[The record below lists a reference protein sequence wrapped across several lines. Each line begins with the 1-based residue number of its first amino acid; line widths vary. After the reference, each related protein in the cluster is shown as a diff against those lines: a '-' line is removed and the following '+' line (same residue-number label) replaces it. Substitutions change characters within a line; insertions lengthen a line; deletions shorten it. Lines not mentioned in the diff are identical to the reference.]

1 VKVTPPDTIAAI
13 ATAPGRGA
21 IGIIRV
27 SGPNVPD
34 VAQVLLGT
42 KPAPR
47 HALLARFLDADGS
60 AIDEGVALYFP
71 APASFTGEHVLELQ
85 GHGGAVVLDLLMQ
98 RLLALGCRA
107 ALAGEFSERAYLNG
121 KIDVTQAEAVA
132 DLIDAG
138 SAAAARA
145 AVRSMRGEFSAHI
158 DALQL
163 RLTEVRK
170 LTEAAIDFPDEEI
183 DFASDSNLHER
194 LERIFAEFDRIMAA
208 ARQGALLRDGLNVVI
223 GGLPNAGKSSLLN
236 RLTGEQ
242 IAIVADLPGTTR
254 DVLRESMQIDG
265 LTVNLMDTAGLRSTS
280 DFIEAEGVRRAR
292 AEMSKADLV
301 LYLVDAA
308 VDREGGDGAPH
319 VSAETRGAR
328 ARGVPTNVPMALVF
342 NKIDLLGMPAHIDAD
357 ARPAEIHVSAKTGEG
372 LDLLRNYL
380 KQLAGFQG
388 ADSGTLSARRRHLD
402 ALIRAKRHVEEGAD
416 NFRRT
421 RALELF
427 AEDLRLAQE
436 VLSEVTGEF
445 GSEDLLGEIFRSFCI
460 GK

>member
-1 VKVTPPDTIAAI
+1 MKVTPPDTIAAI

-27 SGPNVPD
+27 SGPDVPD
-34 VAQVLLGT
+34 LAQVLLGT
-42 KPAPR
+42 IPAPR
-47 HALLARFLDADGS
+47 HALLSRFLDADGS

-71 APASFTGEHVLELQ
+71 APASFTGEHLLELQ
-85 GHGGAVVLDLLMQ
+85 GHGGAVVLDLLMR

-145 AVRSMRGEFSAHI
+145 AVRSMRGEFSAHV
-158 DALQL
+158 DALQR
-163 RLTEVRK
+163 RLTELRK
-170 LTEAAIDFPDEEI
+170 LTEAAIDFSDEEI
-183 DFASDSNLHER
+183 AFASESNLHER
-194 LERIFAEFDRIMAA
+194 LELIFAEFERITVVT
-208 ARQGALLRDGLNVVI
+208 RQGALLRDGLNVVI
-223 GGLPNAGKSSLLN
+223 CGLPNAGKSSLLN

-265 LTVNLMDTAGLRSTS
+265 LTVNLVDTAGLRSTS

-292 AEMSKADLV
+292 AEMTKADLV

-308 VDREGGDGAPH
+308 ADREAGDGAPH
-319 VSAETRGAR
+319 VSAETRGVPT
-328 ARGVPTNVPMALVF
+328 RGVPTNVPMALVF
-342 NKIDLLGMPAHIDAD
+342 NKIDLLGMPAHIDAN

-388 ADSGTLSARRRHLD
+388 ADGGTLSARRRHLD
-402 ALIRAKRHVEEGAD
+402 ALIRAKQHVEQGAE